1 MEDAKQQHVL
11 ESALSNIIRPLLN
24 VVLDKERTAGQVV
37 TADHLSSIVKQML
50 DPPDAVS
57 ATHSEGLRVELL
69 QLATLLIRKC
79 TLGLTAFRKE
89 LIKFGWNH
97 LKREDTLPKNE
108 AFVNVAHFL
117 AAYQAPEKIILQVF
131 VALLRTCAA
140 ENRAYV
146 RQALNVLTPALPKR
160 LPQAREGKHPQQHRP
175 PLMSTSHALRSA
187 GLVVA
192 SRHGMLRLT
201 ASLSFDSPS
210 HARPCRASTSSPSG
224 SGTRRRSWWR
234 RATACRTS
242 RTFCT

>member
-1 MEDAKQQHVL
+1 MASVAQQHVL
-11 ESALSNIIRPLLN
+11 ESALSNIVRPLLN
-24 VVLDKERTAGQVV
+24 VILEKERTAPQVV
-37 TADHLSSIVKQML
+37 TAEHLSSIVRQML

-79 TLGLTAFRKE
+79 TAGLTAFRKE

-131 VALLRTCAA
+131 VALLRTCAP
-140 ENRAYV
+140 EHRTYV

-160 LPQAREGKHPQQHRP
+160 LPQARRRCP
-175 PLMSTSHALRSA
+175 PFPSA
-187 GLVVA
+187 AAAG
-192 SRHGMLRLT
+192 R
-201 ASLSFDSPS
+201 F
-210 HARPCRASTSSPSG
+210 
-224 SGTRRRSWWR
+224 
-234 RATACRTS
+234 
-242 RTFCT
+242 